1 MPQARTP
8 VPATDGVDESEKT
21 FVARQPICDAQ
32 ENIFGHEFLFRQ
44 NRRLSEPD
52 TLNASA
58 QLVVNVFNRFGLH
71 QVLGAQIAFLPL
83 AADALASDFLDLLPA
98 EKLVLEIRAGDMPLP
113 ELIGY
118 CRRLRAKNFH
128 FSLSGFDYEPQ
139 TQPLYELASYASF
152 DVEEEGDTAPILDR
166 LATIKRYQVKPIAC
180 RLHSYR
186 QFQAL
191 KAFPFALYKG
201 NCLGGPESFSINR
214 ADPSTTRVMQLFN
227 LVLNDGDI
235 REIEDAF
242 KHDVALCYSL
252 LRYIN
257 SVGFGLPYKVESIR
271 SAIMLLGHDFLWRW
285 LSLLIFAGVD
295 AHAGQ
300 RLLLN
305 TALIRGRLT
314 ELSGRRTLSQREA
327 GHLFVVG
334 IFSLLDVLLGMPMDR
349 ALAHLNLPDEVTDA
363 LLHREGKYAP
373 FLNLALAFEGND
385 LRGAEGLCHAI
396 GTDLSTGSADHMAAM
411 EWARRLA

>member
-8 VPATDGVDESEKT
+8 IPATDGVDESEKT
-21 FVARQPICDAQ
+21 FVARQPIFDAL
-32 ENIFGHEFLFRQ
+32 ENVVGYEFLFRRDKQ
-44 NRRLSEPD
+44 LSEPD

-58 QLVVNVFNRFGLH
+58 QLIVNVFNRFGLH
-71 QVLGAQIAFLPL
+71 QVLGGQVAFLPVSP
-83 AADALASDFLDLLPA
+83 DALASDFLDLLPA

-139 TQPLYELASYASF
+139 AHPLYELASYVSF
-152 DVEEEGDTAPILDR
+152 DVEEGDAEPILDR
-166 LATIKRYQVKPIAC
+166 LATIKHCQVKPIAC
-180 RLHSYR
+180 HLHSYR
-186 QFQAL
+186 QFQSL
-191 KAFPFALYKG
+191 KALPFALYKG
-201 NCLGGPESFSINR
+201 NCLGRPESFSINR

-314 ELSGRRTLSQREA
+314 ELLGRRTLSQREA

-334 IFSLLDVLLGMPMDR
+334 IFSLLDVLLGVPMDR
-349 ALAHLNLPDEVTDA
+349 ALAHLNLPDEVSDA
-363 LLHREGKYAP
+363 LLRREGKYAP

-385 LRGAEGLCHAI
+385 LQGGEQLCREI

-411 EWARRLA
+411 EWARRLS